1 MNPYESTNPTFIKD
15 TSIRSRESERIGV
28 YLIQSLLI
36 LSLVACLF
44 YDSVP
49 WVRNWARP
57 RFGSVGL
64 FFIGN
69 PVILLMLTKPS
80 RVAFVL
86 SAIMFL
92 SMGFLSAR
100 LLLQIGT
107 VSVVANQFTD
117 RFHTS
122 WLWCV
127 APCLIAGTYMA
138 WLAARALP
146 SSLQLNVGEQTDG
159 CAYWK

>member
-44 YDSVP
+44 YDSVH

-69 PVILLMLTKPS
+69 PVILLMLRKPS

-86 SAIMFL
+86 SALMIL

-100 LLLQIGT
+100 LGRIQIGLA
-107 VSVVANQFTD
+107 SNQPAPLSTG
-117 RFHTS
+117 
-122 WLWCV
+122 WCV
-127 APCLIAGTYMA
+127 DRSSDFQTSPPTVDIG
-138 WLAARALP
+138 ARRLYCICRF
-146 SSLQLNVGEQTDG
+146 E
-159 CAYWK
+159 